1 MKLEIDNPAT
11 LNYTIK
17 NIWWIHDVL
26 IGNNTRQ
33 YNTNVVWSNK
43 LVILKR

>member
-1 MKLEIDNPAT
+1 MKLEIDNLAT

-33 YNTNVVWSNK
+33 YNKK
-43 LVILKR
+43 LVWFKQLNIYKR